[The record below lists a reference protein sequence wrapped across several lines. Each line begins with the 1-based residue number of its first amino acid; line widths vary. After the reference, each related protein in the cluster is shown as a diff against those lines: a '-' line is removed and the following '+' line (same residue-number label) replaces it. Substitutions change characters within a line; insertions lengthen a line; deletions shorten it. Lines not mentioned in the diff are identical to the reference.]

1 MVQHQAHLGG
11 RGEYPKSLCSCR
23 LKKRQ
28 AIRSRFGRRLQQL
41 RESAGLSQM
50 ALAQAAELNRV
61 FIGKIERGE
70 TSPTIDTIEKLSMAL
85 GLPPQGLLIL
95 DDEAGEHE
103 LVQRVRV
110 LVKRLDAR
118 DLERL
123 GKIVGAFFE

>member
-1 MVQHQAHLGG
+1 
-11 RGEYPKSLCSCR
+11 
-23 LKKRQ
+23 
-28 AIRSRFGRRLQQL
+28 
-41 RESAGLSQM
+41 M

-85 GLPPQGLLIL
+85 GLPPQGLLTL